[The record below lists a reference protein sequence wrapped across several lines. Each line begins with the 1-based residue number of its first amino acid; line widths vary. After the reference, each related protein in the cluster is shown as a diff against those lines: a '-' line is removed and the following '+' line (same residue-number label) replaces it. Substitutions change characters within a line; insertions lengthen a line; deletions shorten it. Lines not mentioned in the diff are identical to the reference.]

1 MGVLVSINCTTYNH
15 EIYIADAIESFLMQK
30 TNFDYEI
37 LIGEDCSTDN
47 TKEIVEALAK
57 KYPNQIRIITSSQ
70 NVGARKNSI
79 RLLENSKG
87 KFIAECEGDDYWTD
101 PYKLQKQIDYMVDHP
116 NCSMS
121 FHASEIIKAP
131 NHATGMIV
139 KPYDR
144 SRKST
149 VEDIIIG
156 GGGFFSTG
164 SMVYLK
170 KLMENPPQFYVEAP
184 IGDYPMQMIL
194 ASQGYAYYMDE
205 NMSAYRSGVKG
216 SWTDRM
222 TNSINVRENVIH
234 VNEGIIQLLEGFNV
248 YTKSKYFK
256 EIEQVKL
263 KLEFEVLVLKGK
275 GKEQKSARFSRY
287 SSFDKIKVK
296 AKVHIRCHYPNY
308 FLKLANYK
316 DVKMKRILKT

>member
-1 MGVLVSINCTTYNH
+1 MAVLVSINCTTYNH
-15 EIYIADAIESFLMQK
+15 EMYIADAIESFLMQQ

-57 KYPNQIRIITSSQ
+57 KHPDKIRIITSSG
-70 NVGARKNSI
+70 NVGARKNSM
-79 RLLENSKG
+79 RLLENSEG
-87 KFIAECEGDDYWTD
+87 KYIAECEGDDYWTD
-101 PYKLQKQIDYMVDHP
+101 PYKLQKQMDYMVSHP

-139 KPYDR
+139 KPYNQ

-156 GGGFFSTG
+156 GGGFFATG

-170 KLMENPPQFYVEAP
+170 KVMENPPQFYVDAP
-184 IGDYPMQMIL
+184 VGDYPMQMIL
-194 ASQGYAYYMDE
+194 ASQGYAYYIDE
-205 NMSAYRSGVKG
+205 NMAAYRSGVKG

-222 TNSINVRENVIH
+222 TNSVNVRENVIK
-234 VNEGIIQLLEGFNV
+234 VNEGIIQVLEGFNV
-248 YTKSKYFK
+248 YTKNKYIK

-263 KLEFEVLVLKGK
+263 KLEFEVLVLKRK
-275 GKEQKSARFSRY
+275 GKEQKSYRFNRY
-287 SSFDKIKVK
+287 SSLDKLKVK
-296 AKVHIRCHYPNY
+296 AKIHIRCHYPKY
-308 FLKLANYK
+308 FMKLANFK
-316 DVKMKRILKT
+316 DVKIKKILKT